1 MSKFSAIL
9 VLATSTF
16 VLMAFWVAKVSLTA
30 LTALQDN
37 YSITIQQGNTTDL
50 DRDGISDRYDDSD
63 GDGIPDNRDAT
74 PYGHDVDIF
83 SIRVKKFPTQ

>member
-1 MSKFSAIL
+1 ML
-9 VLATSTF
+9 LLATTTF
-16 VLMAFWVAKVSLTA
+16 VSMSFWVVKISLTA
-30 LTALQDN
+30 ITALENN
-37 YSITIQQGNTTDL
+37 YSLTIQQGNTTDL

-83 SIRVKKFPTQ
+83 SIRAKQFPKN